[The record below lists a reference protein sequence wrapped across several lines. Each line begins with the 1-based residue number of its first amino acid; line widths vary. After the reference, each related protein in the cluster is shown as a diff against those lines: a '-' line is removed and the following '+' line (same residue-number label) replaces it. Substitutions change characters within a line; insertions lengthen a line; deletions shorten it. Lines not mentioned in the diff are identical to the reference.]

1 MSRVGNRPIPIP
13 KGVKVTVDGTRVE
26 VEGPKGRLTR
36 TFHPDMTI
44 TLDGEQ
50 VVVKRPSDSKTHR
63 ALHGTTRAVIANMV
77 KGVHEGFTKELE
89 LVGVGYRAS
98 VSKDAVTVNAG
109 FAADKVVP
117 LPPGVEARLQRE
129 GQSNLIVISGP
140 DKELVG
146 EVAARIRALRPP
158 EPYKGK
164 GIRYRG
170 ERIRM
175 KAGKAAAG
183 AGR

>member
-1 MSRVGNRPIPIP
+1 MSRVGNKPIPVP
-13 KGVKVTVDGTRVE
+13 KGVKIALSGVE
-26 VEGPKGRLTR
+26 IQVEGPKGKLSRSL
-36 TFHPDMTI
+36 HPDMVVTVE
-44 TLDGEQ
+44 DDQ
-50 VVVKRPSDSKTHR
+50 VLVKRPSDSKTHK

-77 KGVHEGFTKELE
+77 TGVHAGFVKELE
-89 LVGVGYRAS
+89 LIGVGYRAS
-98 VSKDAVTVNAG
+98 VSGKAVSVNAG
-109 FAADKVVP
+109 FSADRVID
-117 LPPGVEARLQRE
+117 LPAGVEAKLQRD

-146 EVAARIRALRPP
+146 ETAARIRALRPP

-170 ERIRM
+170 EHVRT

-183 AGR
+183 VGR